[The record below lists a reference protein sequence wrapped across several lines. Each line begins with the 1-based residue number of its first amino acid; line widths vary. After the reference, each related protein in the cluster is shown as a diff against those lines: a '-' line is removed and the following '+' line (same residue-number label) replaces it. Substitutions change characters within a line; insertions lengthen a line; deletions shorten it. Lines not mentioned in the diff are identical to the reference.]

1 MVGDYSATSILA
13 GEAWGPFA
21 VVSAPSGGLFDEA
34 MFVPTGGLPVTGSS
48 IAAADPV
55 VSTSSDRATI
65 TVHLTAW

>member
-1 MVGDYSATSILA
+1 
-13 GEAWGPFA
+13 
-21 VVSAPSGGLFDEA
+21 

-55 VSTSSDRATI
+55 VSARSDHATI